1 MSPRYARGTRGEAT
15 LNKNPSAGGAGG
27 PEPASAPG
35 EAGAAREGGADPSNG
50 LASGVRALESLR
62 VRDAL
67 QLGEEARD
75 LARLLKG
82 RVPIANGYLVR
93 LGDPNEERLRTLI
106 AEVLASGSAVRLRPL
121 FPTVGA
127 AVRFERRVGRVPDI
141 ASPEEAESVL
151 REVTDALAAPE
162 LRAALG
168 GTVVGLR
175 VRVIECEAGSGG
187 RAASADPLHGD
198 PDELGVWSYATGAA
212 VWRIDRRSGR
222 VIHPGEGLDGALA
235 ERVADLADRAQ
246 LELGRP
252 VEVEWCTSR
261 GRVAIAAVRSLPIHP
276 TFTSGTWRRV
286 ALVAADEGTVAPLA
300 IDALDRGLADEEQ
313 RSSGQTV
320 RRIYARPY
328 RRLDGKGRLLGNVE
342 LLSVPFA
349 GAAAA
354 RVTSEAMKPLAHATA
369 FTRGLE
375 ARLAKL
381 DGEALGAL
389 DSDALLAALE
399 VRHAAVAEAFALL
412 DRLRELTRAALAA
425 AETAC
430 GPLPRECYPAL
441 AAPVRTKERKRIHDA
456 LSKLA
461 LRIEAEASALVPRS
475 SLGTPTRRRWDEL
488 RASLANVRPLGID
501 VLPEAYGA
509 SDEHFLEALQGA
521 KNARSTE
528 LEKARKDALRRVLAT
543 ARTRSMGRAREA
555 IVASIG
561 VLVWRISVAKG
572 ETAEALAA
580 LLLRLRRAS
589 VEAGQRL
596 VDLAVLEQPDDA
608 LYLGLGEIADAL
620 SGEPGAYA
628 ARVRLRRED
637 DARWAWFD
645 APRRIGAQT

>member
-1 MSPRYARGTRGEAT
+1 MRP
-15 LNKNPSAGGAGG
+15 
-27 PEPASAPG
+27 
-35 EAGAAREGGADPSNG
+35 
-50 LASGVRALESLR
+50 LESLR

-75 LARLLKG
+75 LARLLKN
-82 RVPIANGYLVR
+82 RVPVANGFLVR
-93 LGDPNEERLRTLI
+93 LGDPREERLRGLVS
-106 AEVLASGSAVRLRPL
+106 EVLATGAAVRLRPL
-121 FPTVGA
+121 FPTLGA
-127 AVRFERRVGRVPDI
+127 AVRFERRMGRVADI
-141 ASPEEAESVL
+141 TSGAEAEIVL
-151 REVTDALAAPE
+151 REVIDALAAPE

-168 GTVVGLR
+168 GTLVGLR
-175 VRVIECEAGSGG
+175 VRVIECVAGSGG

-222 VIHPGEGLDGALA
+222 IIHPGEGLDGALA

-246 LELGRP
+246 LALGRP
-252 VEVEWCTSR
+252 VEVEWCQSR
-261 GRVAIAAVRSLPIHP
+261 GRVAVAAVRSLPIHP

-342 LLSVPFA
+342 LLPVPFA

-354 RVTSEAMKPLAHATA
+354 RAASEAVKPLAQAAA
-369 FTRGLE
+369 FQRGLS
-375 ARLAKL
+375 ARLERFDAEDL
-381 DGEALGAL
+381 RSMDA
-389 DSDALLAALE
+389 DALLAALE
-399 VRHAAVAEAFALL
+399 ARHAAVAEAFAIL
-412 DRLRELTRAALAA
+412 DRLRELTRTALAA

-441 AAPVRTKERKRIHDA
+441 AAPVRTKERRRIHESLA
-456 LSKLA
+456 KLA
-461 LRIEAEASALVPRS
+461 QRIESEASALVPRS
-475 SLGTPTRRRWDEL
+475 SLATPTRRRWDEL
-488 RASLANVRPLGID
+488 RASLVDVRPLGID
-501 VLPEAYGA
+501 VLPEAFGA
-509 SDEHFLEALQGA
+509 SDEHFLEALA
-521 KNARSTE
+521 SSRLARNAE

-561 VLVWRISVAKG
+561 VLVWRISVVKG
-572 ETAEALAA
+572 ETAEELAA

-608 LYLGLGEIADAL
+608 LYLGLAEIADAL
-620 SGEPGAYA
+620 AGEPGAYA

-645 APRRIGAQT
+645 APRRIGAQP